1 MVAKSFRVGKLST
14 YLHDGGLTVMK
25 ALPAENMCS
34 SVQTESAVSGGAK
47 SLSLLATLEVVW
59 LISDLGRDTEQ
70 RIKKTGQ
77 TSAELE
83 KTTLSQS
90 PPAVSLFSPFPS
102 LFHDLISPDP
112 FHWTWLVSQPISYL
126 WVHTKTNVD
135 KQTSFKALW
144 ATS

>member
-1 MVAKSFRVGKLST
+1 MVAKSFQVGKLST

-25 ALPAENMCS
+25 ALPTENMCS

-90 PPAVSLFSPFPS
+90 PPGVFHFSLLSHPCFM
-102 LFHDLISPDP
+102 
-112 FHWTWLVSQPISYL
+112 T
-126 WVHTKTNVD
+126 
-135 KQTSFKALW
+135 
-144 ATS
+144 